1 MSGTDP
7 IDFETF
13 GPAILAAVVIVVLLI
28 SRPLRGEL
36 VGVPMNWVGIGLV
49 ALGGILGTAQNLA

>member
-13 GPAILAAVVIVVLLI
+13 GPAILAVVVIVVLLI
-28 SRPLRGEL
+28 SRPLSGEL
-36 VGVPMNWVGIGLV
+36 GGVPMNWVGIGLV